1 MNYNYNETIFYVN
14 RTHQDGKICGIQ
26 VDDKSPLGFWK

>member
-14 RTHQDGKICGIQ
+14 RAGRNGKIHGFQ
-26 VDDKSPLGFWK
+26 VDNKSLIGFWK